1 MNLFFKI
8 FLWFLA
14 AVALMIGIVVFINWS
29 VQTEP
34 VMSRW
39 QVSVRNQM
47 NIYAQTAGQIYDNEG
62 EAGLK
67 QFLQRIH
74 DAETVSEVD
83 LIDQDGHMWLG
94 DGSTATNYSDL
105 VKRAF
110 ASNAVELDTTQ
121 PTTALAARPI
131 TFANGKSYALVLRW
145 DRPRP
150 VALFGES
157 QLRYLRLAGL
167 LITAL
172 LVCYALAR
180 YLSSPI
186 GKLREATQ
194 QLAEGNLKT
203 RVADRI
209 GRRHDELAKL
219 AQDFDLMAER
229 IESLLTSQQRLLRDI
244 SHELRSPLARMNV
257 ALGIGKQKASPEVGQ
272 QFERIESEADRLN
285 VMIGRL
291 LTLSKLESGALD
303 YEKKPVDL
311 VEIVASVV
319 DDADFEARSL
329 GKKVSMKGDGSCIVD
344 GNEPLLRSAVE
355 NVLRNAV
362 RYTKEGSTV
371 DVEVEHTGEK
381 VRVSIEDH
389 GGGVPEDELKN
400 LFKAFYRVGEAR
412 ERSTGG
418 IGLGL
423 AIADR
428 AIAAHD
434 GTISAA
440 NTKDGLRVEIDLRC
454 PTNGGRQKSA
464 IQQPKEVV
472 ARR

>member
-14 AVALMIGIVVFINWS
+14 AIALMIGIVFFINWT

-34 VMSRW
+34 VVSRW

-47 NIYAQTAGQIYDNEG
+47 NIYADTAGQIYDSEG
-62 EAGLK
+62 EDGLR
-67 QFLQRIH
+67 QFLRRIR

-83 LIDQDGHMWLG
+83 LIDQDGQLWLG
-94 DGSTATNYSDL
+94 EGATAGNYTDL
-105 VKRAF
+105 VQRAF
-110 ASNAVELDTTQ
+110 ASGSVELDTSQQTQ
-121 PTTALAARPI
+121 QQTTALAARPI
-131 TFANGKSYALVLRW
+131 TFANGKSYAFVIRW

-150 VALFGES
+150 IALFGES

-167 LITAL
+167 LLTAL

-186 GKLREATQ
+186 GKIRQATQ
-194 QLAEGNLKT
+194 QLAEGNLRT

-209 GRRHDELAKL
+209 GRRHDELAAL
-219 AQDFDLMAER
+219 ARDFDLMAER
-229 IESLLTSQQRLLRDI
+229 IESLVTSQQRLLRDI

-257 ALGIGKQKASPEVGQ
+257 ALGIGKQKASPEVAP

-291 LTLSKLESGALD
+291 LTLSKLESGAQD
-303 YEKKPVDL
+303 YEKEPVDL

-319 DDADFEARSL
+319 DDADFEARPL
-329 GKKVSMKGDGSCIVD
+329 GKSVNMNGDGSCIVE
-344 GNEPLLRSAVE
+344 GNEALLRSAVE
-355 NVLRNAV
+355 NILRNAV
-362 RYTKEGSTV
+362 RYTKEGTTI
-371 DVEVEHTGEK
+371 DVSVEHVGDK
-381 VRVSIEDH
+381 VKVAVLDH
-389 GGGVPEDELKN
+389 GGGVPESELKN
-400 LFKAFYRVGEAR
+400 LFKPFYRIGEAR

-428 AIAAHD
+428 AIAAHE
-434 GTISAA
+434 GTLTAK
-440 NTKDGLRVEIDLRC
+440 NTSDGLNVEIGLRC
-454 PTNGGRQKSA
+454 YNGNSVKNN
-464 IQQPKEVV
+464 
-472 ARR
+472 

>member
-1 MNLFFKI
+1 MNLFLKI

-14 AVALMIGIVVFINWS
+14 AVALMIGIVVFINWT

-34 VMSRW
+34 VVSRW

-47 NIYAQTAGQIYDNEG
+47 NIYADTAAQIYNNEG
-62 EAGLK
+62 EDGLK
-67 QFLQRIH
+67 EFLHRIL

-83 LIDQDGHMWLG
+83 LIGTDGRAWLA
-94 DGSTATNYSDL
+94 DEETASGEVLPNDYADL
-105 VKRAF
+105 VQRAF
-110 ASNAVELDTTQ
+110 SSGSVELDTSQ
-121 PTTALAARPI
+121 QNQQQTTALAARTL
-131 TFANGKSYALVLRW
+131 TFANGQSYALVVRW

-150 VALFGES
+150 VAIFGET

-186 GKLREATQ
+186 GKIRRATQ
-194 QLAEGNLKT
+194 KLAEGDLKT
-203 RVADRI
+203 RVAERV
-209 GRRHDELAKL
+209 GRRHDELAAL
-219 AQDFDLMAER
+219 ARDFDLMAER
-229 IESLLTSQQRLLRDI
+229 LESLVTSQQRLLRDI

-272 QFERIESEADRLN
+272 QLERIESEADRLN
-285 VMIGRL
+285 LMIGRI
-291 LTLSKLESGALD
+291 LTLSKLESGAQD
-303 YEKKPVDL
+303 YDKNRVDL

-319 DDADFEARSL
+319 DDADFEARPL
-329 GKKVSMKGDGSCIVD
+329 GKAVNMKGDGSCVID
-344 GNEPLLRSAVE
+344 GNEALLRSAVE

-362 RYTKEGSTV
+362 RYTREGTTI
-371 DVEVEHTGEK
+371 DVAVEHVGDK
-381 VRVSIEDH
+381 VKVSVQDH
-389 GGGVPEDELKN
+389 GGGVPEDELRN
-400 LFKAFYRVGEAR
+400 LFKPFYRIGEAR

-434 GTISAA
+434 GAISAR
-440 NTKDGLRVEIDLRC
+440 NIGDGLEIEINLRC
-454 PTNGGRQKSA
+454 ANGDGAKNT
-464 IQQPKEVV
+464 
-472 ARR
+472 

>member
-14 AVALMIGIVVFINWS
+14 AVALMIGIVVFINWT

-34 VMSRW
+34 VVSRW

-47 NIYAQTAGQIYDNEG
+47 NIYADTAAQIYNNEG
-62 EAGLK
+62 EDGLK
-67 QFLQRIH
+67 EFVHRIL

-83 LIDQDGHMWLG
+83 LIGADGRPLLA
-94 DGSTATNYSDL
+94 DEETAPSQALSNDYNDL
-105 VKRAF
+105 VQRAF
-110 ASNAVELDTTQ
+110 ASGSVELDTSQQTQ
-121 PTTALAARPI
+121 QTTALAAR
-131 TFANGKSYALVLRW
+131 TVAFANGRSYALVVRW

-150 VALFGES
+150 IAIFGES

-186 GKLREATQ
+186 GEIRRATQ
-194 QLAEGNLKT
+194 KLAEGDLKT

-209 GRRHDELAKL
+209 GRRHDELAAL
-219 AQDFDLMAER
+219 ARDFDLMAER
-229 IESLLTSQQRLLRDI
+229 LESLVTSQQRLLRDI

-257 ALGIGKQKASPEVGQ
+257 ALGIGKQKASPEVAQ
-272 QFERIESEADRLN
+272 QLERIESEADRLN
-285 VMIGRL
+285 LMIGRI
-291 LTLSKLESGALD
+291 LTLSKLESGAQD
-303 YEKKPVDL
+303 YDKNEVDL

-319 DDADFEARSL
+319 DDADFEARPL
-329 GKKVSMKGDGSCIVD
+329 GKAVNMKGDGSCVID
-344 GNEPLLRSAVE
+344 GNEALLRSAVE

-362 RYTKEGSTV
+362 RYTREGTTI
-371 DVEVEHTGEK
+371 DVAVEHAGDK
-381 VRVSIEDH
+381 VKVSVRDH
-389 GGGVPEDELKN
+389 GGGVPEDEIRN
-400 LFKAFYRVGEAR
+400 LFKPFYRIGEAR

-434 GTISAA
+434 GAISAR
-440 NTKDGLRVEIDLRC
+440 NVGDGLEIEINLRC
-454 PTNGGRQKSA
+454 ANGDGTKNN
-464 IQQPKEVV
+464 
-472 ARR
+472 